1 MVLGLGTGSTAAH
14 VVRALG
20 ERVRG
25 GLGVRCVPTSRATQ
39 ALAESCAIP
48 LLTLAEVARVDLT
61 IDGADEVDG
70 DLQLIK
76 GGGGALFREKIVA
89 SVSDRLVIAV
99 DSTKLVTS
107 LGAFALPVE
116 VTPFAWNFVS
126 VALER
131 TNGSPVLRCADGGA
145 PFVTDEGNY
154 VLDCAYGKI
163 DDPRELAHRL
173 DGIVGVVEH
182 GLFIDM
188 ADVVVVGRDGR
199 TEVIERGSAPGNEP
213 ERTIPHRLT

>member
-14 VVRALG
+14 VVRMLG

-25 GLGVRCVPTSRATQ
+25 GLGVRGVPTSRATQ
-39 ALAESCAIP
+39 ALAESCGIP
-48 LLTLAEVARVDLT
+48 LLTLEDVVRVALT

-89 SVSDRLVIAV
+89 SVSNRLVIAV
-99 DSTKLVTS
+99 DSTKLVTC

-116 VTPFAWNFVS
+116 VTPFAWNVVS
-126 VALER
+126 VALAR
-131 TNGSPVLRCADGGA
+131 MNCNPALRCADGGE

-154 VLDCAYGKI
+154 VLDCACGSI
-163 DDPRELAHRL
+163 DDPRGLAARL
-173 DGIVGVVEH
+173 DDIVGVVEH

-188 ADVVVVGRDGR
+188 ADAVVVGRDDGC
-199 TEVIERGSAPGNEP
+199 EVIERGSAP
-213 ERTIPHRLT
+213 RD